1 MSNCILEISK
11 KAFLNNVNSIKKYV
25 GDNIFIMPVVKANA
39 YGTYINKNIELMSL
53 FGIVAVSNVDEAIEL
68 RIKGFNND
76 IFVLNQPLINDIDK
90 IVQYDIIVG
99 VCSLDFL
106 KVADKKNKRM
116 RVHIEL
122 ETGMGR
128 TGVLNNELVSFLEG
142 LKLFSNIIVEGV
154 YTHLASADV
163 DFKFTD
169 KQLKKFNDQLLL
181 VKHYFPD
188 IKYIHSSAS
197 SGILN
202 ADLVGNCNL
211 VRPGMILYG
220 YQSCKSCYDKIKLE
234 PVAKLKSK
242 ISYLKKISVGDS
254 VSYGR
259 SYVADVER
267 VVATVA
273 CGYADGVRRELS
285 NKGYVVIKGV
295 RCKIIGKVCM
305 DSFMVDVSE
314 VKDVSINDDVYIFD
328 NNLVTLDEIALICE
342 TINYEILSC
351 IGERVERKFTD

>member
-1 MSNCILEISK
+1 M
-11 KAFLNNVNSIKKYV
+11 NNVNSIKRYV

-39 YGTYINKNIELMSL
+39 YGTYINKSIELMSL
-53 FGIVAVSNVDEAIEL
+53 FDIVAVSNVDEAIEL
-68 RIKGFNND
+68 RLNGFNND

-106 KVADKKNKRM
+106 EAANNYNKRM

-128 TGVLNNELVSFLEG
+128 TGVLDNELVRFLEQ
-142 LKLFSNIIVEGV
+142 LKLFSNIMVEGV

-163 DFKFTD
+163 DFNFTD
-169 KQLKKFNDQLLL
+169 KQLKIFNEQLCD
-181 VKHYFPD
+181 VKHYFSD
-188 IKYIHSSAS
+188 IKYIHASAS

-202 ADLVGNCNL
+202 ANLGVCNL
-211 VRPGMILYG
+211 VRPGIILYG

-242 ISYLKKISVGDS
+242 ISYLKKISIGDS

-259 SYVADVER
+259 SYVADCDR

-285 NKGYVVIKGV
+285 NKGYVVIKGE

-305 DSFMVDVSE
+305 DSFMVDVSG